1 MNTTLPDY
9 ININQIK
16 IINTNKSQSSLIND
30 SLKQT
35 QTLPETDSDFFY
47 ISKIELSAK
56 IFNGFKLSNTFP
68 KSPMLDAWR
77 VQNSHLTLIHEK
89 KALSVPEMRDL
100 NRKLVFSFQSQ
111 E

>member
-1 MNTTLPDY
+1 MRGGVKADTQEEKRTYQDQMNTALPDY

-56 IFNGFKLSNTFP
+56 IFNGFKLSNTFT
-68 KSPMLDAWR
+68 KSPILDA
-77 VQNSHLTLIHEK
+77 
-89 KALSVPEMRDL
+89 
-100 NRKLVFSFQSQ
+100 
-111 E
+111 

>member
-1 MNTTLPDY
+1 MRGGVKADTQEEKRTYQDQMNTALPDY

-47 ISKIELSAK
+47 ISKIELSA
-56 IFNGFKLSNTFP
+56 
-68 KSPMLDAWR
+68 
-77 VQNSHLTLIHEK
+77 
-89 KALSVPEMRDL
+89 
-100 NRKLVFSFQSQ
+100 
-111 E
+111 